1 MQLTRVR
8 NVSPVLDL
16 LKTTKKKNEG
26 EKGKE
31 CDDDDAEHIVIL
43 SGRVREERGESVHKD
58 NNLICTRK
66 DQVR

>member
-16 LKTTKKKNEG
+16 LKKKKKKKEG

-31 CDDDDAEHIVIL
+31 CDDDDDVDHIVIL
-43 SGRVREERGESVHKD
+43 SGRVREEPSV
-58 NNLICTRK
+58 RS
-66 DQVR
+66 